1 MKLPFVKEALHEVT
15 FTFILSPIPE
25 DYTSVFVPV
34 TSKTTPCCIYSF
46 IKSVFI
52 NYLCH
57 ECTKITRLLLCL
69 FFFSLC
75 ALKQPFF
82 FVFVKERAVVGLTV
96 LLFSPPESSYNSRGG
111 KTRVS
116 VKGGKRQQQA
126 AAVME
131 GLLHA
136 QHNNSIVI

>member
-1 MKLPFVKEALHEVT
+1 MHKNNKAATLPFLFLSLCFKTTVFLVKE
-15 FTFILSPIPE
+15 P
-25 DYTSVFVPV
+25 
-34 TSKTTPCCIYSF
+34 
-46 IKSVFI
+46 
-52 NYLCH
+52 
-57 ECTKITRLLLCL
+57 
-69 FFFSLC
+69 
-75 ALKQPFF
+75 
-82 FVFVKERAVVGLTV
+82 AVVGLTV